1 MKDKKGIILVYTGKG
16 KGKTTAAL
24 GLALRA
30 IGHGAQVFMVQFR
43 KSNPNYG
50 EIQAIR
56 NYLPAFTFFQAGKS
70 KMYEG
75 YLKEDE
81 RQITVDGFLLGK
93 EALLS
98 EKFDLVIFDELNIVL
113 DKGLLAKEEV
123 LEMLAKRPP
132 WVDIVLTGRNAPPE
146 IIEAADMASE
156 IKEIKHHYKTGTKA
170 RAGMEF

>member
-1 MKDKKGIILVYTGKG
+1 MKDKQGIVLVYTGNG

-30 IGHGAQVFMVQFR
+30 IGHGANVFMMQFL
-43 KSNPNYG
+43 KSDPNYG

-56 NYLPAFTFFQAGKS
+56 NYLPTFSFVQAGKS
-70 KMYEG
+70 RMRDG
-75 YLKEDE
+75 YLKEDD

-98 EKFDLVIFDELNIVL
+98 GKFDLVIFDELNRAL
-113 DKGLLAKEEV
+113 DKGLLIKAEV
-123 LEMLAKRPP
+123 LEMLARRPP
-132 WVDIVLTGRNAPPE
+132 GVDVVLTGRNAPPE
-146 IIEAADMASE
+146 IIEAADMVSE
-156 IKEIKHHYKTGTKA
+156 IKEIKHHYKTGIKA